1 MARDYTAAGRA
12 LGRSRAAGLE
22 GLELAFD
29 ELAKLKNAMDG
40 STLATIVQ
48 EQTAHM
54 YADAQARVT
63 FGRGVY
69 RAHIRTKTFTNADGY
84 AGTVFVT
91 QGPWARNPR
100 QRWPKQLPVWLE
112 YGTRR
117 MAARPHLIPAFN
129 AARERFSRAVERLLQ
144 TSA

>member
-12 LGRSRAAGLE
+12 LGRARAAGLE
-22 GLELAFD
+22 GLTLAFD

-40 STLATIVQ
+40 STLEQIVQ

-91 QGPWARNPR
+91 QGPWVRKPST
-100 QRWPKQLPVWLE
+100 RWPKNLPLWLE
-112 YGTRR
+112 LGTRK
-117 MAARPHLIPAFN
+117 MDARPHLIPAFN
-129 AARERFSRAVERLLQ
+129 AARERFSRAVERLLRA
-144 TSA
+144 SA

>member
-12 LGRSRAAGLE
+12 AGRGRAAALE
-22 GLELAFD
+22 GLTLAFD

-40 STLATIVQ
+40 SALAELVQ
-48 EQTAHM
+48 RETAYMH
-54 YADAQARVT
+54 ADAQARVN
-63 FGRGVY
+63 FGRGIY
-69 RAHIRTKTFTNADGY
+69 RSHIRTKTFTNEDGY

-100 QRWPKQLPVWLE
+100 VKWPKNLPLWLE

-129 AARERFSRAVERLLQ
+129 AARERFSRAVERLLR